1 MPDDDIDPR
10 LAAQLVVEPL
20 DDVTRRRLVRNALDG
35 TDSAPSEHRR
45 ARRSAR
51 MLVAAAAIAI
61 VFLGGGALVAV
72 LDSDGSTPAA
82 APTPAHTP
90 VEERSATAAPAHP
103 EAQNRLD
110 AGDAF
115 AKAPSPVDLGAV
127 GNLSDPAV
135 VASLRVAGSTS
146 PAPAAAAATGRVAQ
160 LLDRLD
166 RSTCVTVGTPVA
178 LATGRLDGRRALVVV
193 ALDAAGKPT
202 IDAVLSDPCEARRL

>member
-10 LAAQLVVEPL
+10 LAAQLAVEPL
-20 DDVTRRRLVRNALDG
+20 DDVTRRRLVRNALDAA
-35 TDSAPSEHRR
+35 DPAPSEPRR
-45 ARRSAR
+45 ARRSAP
-51 MLVAAAAIAI
+51 MLIAAAAIAI
-61 VFLGGGALVAV
+61 VLLGGGALVAV

-103 EAQNRLD
+103 EAQNRR
-110 AGDAF
+110 DAF
-115 AKAPSPVDLGAV
+115 ANAPSPVDLGAV

-166 RSTCVTVGTPVA
+166 GSTCVTIGTPVA

-202 IDAVLSDPCEARRL
+202 IDAVLSDPCEVRRL